1 MEMTEEQRQRAEANR
16 LAALAKR
23 KALAESTA
31 NQQQQQYNQE
41 AWRLFKCRKLSVER
55 FATKNATTHFLK
67 PCQRV
72 SIGPDS
78 KTHLPEKFR
87 VRLEICSPDSFSV
100 TPEAL
105 QGFSYPGGEECLRRL
120 DHCLSD
126 VMPSHYTQSSGG
138 GKACVYKL
146 ADYNAV
152 LTCLKNSSGIEV
164 EGIPWVTLNVI
175 EKLSHSFSSG
185 RWNPC
190 RPEHLSDEI
199 VDEMLGKL
207 PKRLFDVLLPFQ
219 LEGISFGLRRGG
231 RCLIADEMGL
241 GKTLQ
246 AITIAACFMNEG
258 SILVVCPAVLRLQWA
273 EELERWLPF
282 CLPADIHLVFG
293 HENNPARL
301 TRFPRV
307 VVISYKM
314 LHHLRRSMTEREW
327 ALLII
332 DESHH
337 IRCSKRTSEP
347 EEVKAVLEV
356 AAKVKRIVLLSGT
369 PSLSRLY
376 LGLFRRIL
384 ALLICIIPGDHRP
397 YDIFHQINMLWQVP
411 GLLGKNKY
419 EFAKT
424 YCDVKVVRGYQG
436 HRFQDFSR
444 GVRLEE
450 LNVLLKQTVM
460 IRRLKQHVLV
470 QLPPKRRQII
480 RLFLKRSDMV
490 LAKAT
495 VGKSNDCAYE
505 KDAAEDMT
513 PEDLDEPDSDLQSY
527 KENGIF
533 SFISQ
538 AIFQE
543 GSLVWHKTLIL
554 EFLNILNNSACCKSE
569 KLSYQ
574 ELGVA
579 KLSGF
584 REWLSLHP
592 LLAESDGVAD
602 LDLNPSSNKMI
613 IFAHH
618 HKVLDGVQE
627 FVCEKGI
634 GFVRIDGNTL
644 PRDRQSAVLS
654 FRSSNKA
661 HIFAHQ
667 VKIAIIG
674 ITAGGVGLDFSSA
687 QNVVFLELPL
697 SPSLMLQAED
707 RAHRRGQTSAVNIY
721 IFCAKDTVDESH
733 WQRLNITLRR
743 VSSTTNG
750 KYDAV
755 QEIAVEGVSY
765 LKISDKTDSG
775 CEDQTL
781 DQVSSGKPSEQL
793 MSLAESSLAQD
804 MQSAKENDE
813 VTTNMNYKSVEQSKI
828 DVISSETDDLLIE
841 ADIVPELEIEKD
853 YISMEK
859 VKEATLSGGEIGMP
873 EKVFSSEL
881 VKSNKDEDQL
891 EKVFYLTQ
899 KQEFKSNPQITE
911 VDDVAFLPPTEADE
925 CCSNEVNS
933 LRFEVSQYTGRIHLY
948 SCIQGEDS
956 RPRPLFESFR
966 LEEIDNKERISKS
979 LKDNPGYRHAILE
992 FISDWNKL
1000 RPIEQTKLLGKPLQ
1014 LPLSVELCYLKETI
1028 NHNTGGLLKG
1038 GSKRRTTP
1046 SDEISR
1052 PLPSDAMWK
1061 KIRICGGSRKK
1072 EREFTQG
1079 WTLNDEPLCKLCQK
1093 PCKGNIAKTP
1103 EYFEDLFCD
1112 LGCYEEYRLRTSGRF
1127 LREELFQIEHGVC
1140 TNCQLDCHKL
1150 VKHIKPL
1157 SLERRQKYIEKVAP
1171 NVACRKSLLE
1181 KLVNDPTEG
1190 NVWHADHI
1198 IPVYKGGGECRLENM
1213 RTLCV
1218 ACHYDVTKAQCAE
1231 RRSTRAK
1238 ARKQLKVIMS
1248 GLRNDEN
1255 NDITGSHKKD
1265 KGHLE
1270 MQENIAEDELL
1281 VKVPGSS
1288 YSGGLSIVTENEDL
1302 KKSSETL
1309 QPDLE

>member
-1 MEMTEEQRQRAEANR
+1 MEITEEQRKRAEANR

-23 KALAESTA
+23 KAIGEFTV
-31 NQQQQQYNQE
+31 NQQQQKQNNQE
-41 AWRLFKCRKLSVER
+41 AWRLFKCRKLSVESS
-55 FATKNATTHFLK
+55 ATTKSTTITHSLK
-67 PCQRV
+67 PCPNV

-78 KTHLPEKFR
+78 RTHLPEKFR
-87 VRLEICSPDSFSV
+87 VKLEICSPDSFSV
-100 TPEAL
+100 TPEAV
-105 QGFSYPGGEECLRRL
+105 QRFSYPGEEECLRRV
-120 DHCLSD
+120 DRCLSD
-126 VMPSHYTQSSGG
+126 VMPSHYTQNSGG

-152 LTCLKNSSGIEV
+152 FTCLKNSSGIEV
-164 EGIPWVTLNVI
+164 EGVPWVTLNVI

-190 RPEHLSDEI
+190 RPEHFSEEI
-199 VDEMLGKL
+199 VDEMIGKL
-207 PKRLFDVLLPFQ
+207 PKRLVDVLLPFQ
-219 LEGISFGLRRGG
+219 LEGVRFGLRRGG

-246 AITIAACFMNEG
+246 AIAIAACFMNEG

-273 EELERWLPF
+273 EELEHWLPF
-282 CLPADIHLVFG
+282 CLPADVHLVFG
-293 HENNPARL
+293 HENNPAHL

-314 LHHLRRSMTEREW
+314 LHHLRKSMTAREW
-327 ALLII
+327 ALLIV

-369 PSLSRLY
+369 PSLSR
-376 LGLFRRIL
+376 
-384 ALLICIIPGDHRP
+384 P
-397 YDIFHQINMLWQVP
+397 YDIFHQINMLWP

-424 YCDVKVVRGYQG
+424 YCDVKVVKGYHG
-436 HRFQDFSR
+436 RFIQDFSR

-480 RLFLKRSDMV
+480 RLFLKRSDML

-495 VGKSNDCAYE
+495 VGMSNGCAYE
-505 KDAAEDMT
+505 KDAAEDMS
-513 PEDLDEPDSDLQSY
+513 PEDLDEPDD
-527 KENGIF
+527 
-533 SFISQ
+533 
-538 AIFQE
+538 
-543 GSLVWHKTLIL
+543 
-554 EFLNILNNSACCKSE
+554 NSACSKSE
-569 KLSYQ
+569 KLSHQ

-592 LLAESDGVAD
+592 LLAESDGAANS
-602 LDLNPSSNKMI
+602 DLNVSSNKMI

-627 FVCEKGI
+627 FLCEKEI

-654 FRSSNKA
+654 FRSSNE
-661 HIFAHQ
+661 

-687 QNVVFLELPL
+687 QSVVFLEMPL

-733 WQRLNITLRR
+733 WQRLNRTLRR

-755 QEIAVEGVSY
+755 QEIVVEGVSD
-765 LKISDKTDSG
+765 LNISGKTDTG

-781 DQVSSGKPSEQL
+781 DQVSSGKLSEEL
-793 MSLAESSLAQD
+793 MCLPESSLTQD
-804 MQSAKENDE
+804 MQTAKENDE
-813 VTTNMNYKSVEQSKI
+813 VTTNMNCKSVELSKI
-828 DVISSETDDLLIE
+828 DDISNETDDLHIE
-841 ADIVPELEIEKD
+841 ADMGPELEIGKD
-853 YISMEK
+853 YISRE
-859 VKEATLSGGEIGMP
+859 KEATLSVGEIGSP
-873 EKVFSSEL
+873 EKVSSSEL
-881 VKSNKDEDQL
+881 VKGNKDKNQI
-891 EKVFYLTQ
+891 EK
-899 KQEFKSNPQITE
+899 EFKTNPQITE
-911 VDDVAFLPPTEADE
+911 VDDVALLPPTEADE

-933 LRFEVSQYTGRIHLY
+933 LRFEVSQYTGRIHLFL
-948 SCIQGEDS
+948 CMQGEDS
-956 RPRPLFESFR
+956 RPRPLFENFR
-966 LEEIDNKERISKS
+966 QEELDNKERISES

-1014 LPLSVELCYLKETI
+1014 LPLSVELCCLKETI

-1046 SDEISR
+1046 SDEISH
-1052 PLPSDAMWK
+1052 PLPSDAVWK
-1061 KIRICGGSRKK
+1061 KIRIYSGFRKK

-1079 WTLNDEPLCKLCQK
+1079 WTLNNEPLCKLCQK
-1093 PCKGNIAKTP
+1093 PCKGNNAKTP
-1103 EYFEDLFCD
+1103 EYFEDLFCN

-1127 LREELFQIEHGVC
+1127 LREELFQIEHGIC
-1140 TNCQLDCHKL
+1140 MNCQLDCHKL

-1157 SLERRQKYIEKVAP
+1157 SLDQRQKYVEKVAP
-1171 NVACRKSLLE
+1171 NVARWKNLLE

-1190 NVWHADHI
+1190 NAWHADHI
-1198 IPVYKGGGECRLENM
+1198 IPVYRGGGECRLENM

-1218 ACHYDVTKAQCAE
+1218 ACHYNVTKAQCAE

-1238 ARKQLKVIMS
+1238 ARKQLKAIMS
-1248 GLRNDEN
+1248 DISIDEN
-1255 NDITGSHKKD
+1255 NDMTGSYIKVLSKTKGIWRCKK
-1265 KGHLE
+1265 
-1270 MQENIAEDELL
+1270 
-1281 VKVPGSS
+1281 
-1288 YSGGLSIVTENEDL
+1288 T
-1302 KKSSETL
+1302 
-1309 QPDLE
+1309 

>member
-100 TPEAL
+100 TPEAV

-219 LEGISFGLRRGG
+219 LEGIRFGLRRGG

-369 PSLSRLY
+369 PSLSR
-376 LGLFRRIL
+376 
-384 ALLICIIPGDHRP
+384 P
-397 YDIFHQINMLWQVP
+397 YDIFHQINMLWP

-424 YCDVKVVRGYQG
+424 YCDVKVVKGYQG

-527 KENGIF
+527 KEND
-533 SFISQ
+533 
-538 AIFQE
+538 
-543 GSLVWHKTLIL
+543 
-554 EFLNILNNSACCKSE
+554 NSACSKSE

-579 KLSGF
+579 KLTGF

-618 HKVLDGVQE
+618 HKVLDGVQ
-627 FVCEKGI
+627 VMPSHY
-634 GFVRIDGNTL
+634 T
-644 PRDRQSAVLS
+644 QS
-654 FRSSNKA
+654 
-661 HIFAHQ
+661 
-667 VKIAIIG
+667 
-674 ITAGGVGLDFSSA
+674 
-687 QNVVFLELPL
+687 
-697 SPSLMLQAED
+697 
-707 RAHRRGQTSAVNIY
+707 
-721 IFCAKDTVDESH
+721 
-733 WQRLNITLRR
+733 
-743 VSSTTNG
+743 
-750 KYDAV
+750 
-755 QEIAVEGVSY
+755 
-765 LKISDKTDSG
+765 
-775 CEDQTL
+775 
-781 DQVSSGKPSEQL
+781 
-793 MSLAESSLAQD
+793 
-804 MQSAKENDE
+804 
-813 VTTNMNYKSVEQSKI
+813 
-828 DVISSETDDLLIE
+828 
-841 ADIVPELEIEKD
+841 
-853 YISMEK
+853 
-859 VKEATLSGGEIGMP
+859 SGGER
-873 EKVFSSEL
+873 L
-881 VKSNKDEDQL
+881 V
-891 EKVFYLTQ
+891 
-899 KQEFKSNPQITE
+899 
-911 VDDVAFLPPTEADE
+911 
-925 CCSNEVNS
+925 
-933 LRFEVSQYTGRIHLY
+933 
-948 SCIQGEDS
+948 
-956 RPRPLFESFR
+956 
-966 LEEIDNKERISKS
+966 
-979 LKDNPGYRHAILE
+979 
-992 FISDWNKL
+992 FIS
-1000 RPIEQTKLLGKPLQ
+1000 LL
-1014 LPLSVELCYLKETI
+1014 
-1028 NHNTGGLLKG
+1028 
-1038 GSKRRTTP
+1038 TT
-1046 SDEISR
+1046 
-1052 PLPSDAMWK
+1052 
-1061 KIRICGGSRKK
+1061 
-1072 EREFTQG
+1072 
-1079 WTLNDEPLCKLCQK
+1079 
-1093 PCKGNIAKTP
+1093 
-1103 EYFEDLFCD
+1103 
-1112 LGCYEEYRLRTSGRF
+1112 
-1127 LREELFQIEHGVC
+1127 
-1140 TNCQLDCHKL
+1140 
-1150 VKHIKPL
+1150 
-1157 SLERRQKYIEKVAP
+1157 
-1171 NVACRKSLLE
+1171 
-1181 KLVNDPTEG
+1181 
-1190 NVWHADHI
+1190 
-1198 IPVYKGGGECRLENM
+1198 
-1213 RTLCV
+1213 
-1218 ACHYDVTKAQCAE
+1218 
-1231 RRSTRAK
+1231 
-1238 ARKQLKVIMS
+1238 
-1248 GLRNDEN
+1248 
-1255 NDITGSHKKD
+1255 
-1265 KGHLE
+1265 
-1270 MQENIAEDELL
+1270 MQF
-1281 VKVPGSS
+1281 
-1288 YSGGLSIVTENEDL
+1288 
-1302 KKSSETL
+1302 
-1309 QPDLE
+1309 